1 MLQEHSSGVLAPRLS
16 RRDSEHVSSNDRT
29 PRRKPTPPAAAPS
42 QADSIFHEEDVYYGG
57 DWRDERTSE
66 EDVVDYGQAAPRQP
80 STAAG
85 LNRLRQSIGRSSASS
100 ASQQPASR
108 QSKRRPAEAPRYA
121 DDERRTGEDQR
132 TSRQQQ
138 ASVAQSR
145 PPQAR
150 RAAEPIE
157 RVEDNYDPYV
167 EYDDDFTEY
176 DAPRR
181 TARPRSPVS
190 MPSIRRPTMP
200 SAIAQAELVSDV
212 PALSLV
218 GASIVSLVAMSI
230 VVGNQASSLAPE
242 FATHVSASGLL
253 EDFRSDSALWRLPL
267 ISLAFTLMNLVI
279 AWFTAPIDRFASR
292 FVIAAALIVQVIA
305 WVAVIRIL

>member
-1 MLQEHSSGVLAPRLS
+1 
-16 RRDSEHVSSNDRT
+16 
-29 PRRKPTPPAAAPS
+29 
-42 QADSIFHEEDVYYGG
+42 VYYGG

-85 LNRLRQSIGRSSASS
+85 LNRLRQSIDRSSASS
-100 ASQQPASR
+100 PSQQPASR
-108 QSKRRPAEAPRYA
+108 QKNRRPAEAPRYA
-121 DDERRTGEDQR
+121 DDERRTVEDQR
-132 TSRQQQ
+132 TPRQKP
-138 ASVAQSR
+138 ASVPQSR

-150 RAAEPIE
+150 RAVEPVEQI
-157 RVEDNYDPYV
+157 EDNYDPYI

-181 TARPRSPVS
+181 QARPRSPVS

-212 PALSLV
+212 PALSLI
-218 GASIVSLVAMSI
+218 GASIVSLIAMSI

-253 EDFRSDSALWRLPL
+253 EDFRSESALWRLPL